1 MSIRRPTSPRHAGG
15 QSLVEFALILPLFLL
30 LLMGILD
37 LGRAVA
43 AYNSVSNAARSAAR
57 AAIVDQNE
65 DVVRQAAVD
74 EAFWLNPLT
83 VNFNPNVNG
92 DDPCALMVCTVRV
105 EVTFQYVAATPII
118 SSIVGPITV
127 SSTAEMAIE
136 RLYVS
141 ASP

>member
-1 MSIRRPTSPRHAGG
+1 MTTRASTSSQARG
-15 QSLVEFALILPLFLL
+15 QSLVEFALILPLLL
-30 LLMGILD
+30 ILLMGILD

-74 EAFWLNPLT
+74 EAFGLNPLA
-83 VNFNPNVNG
+83 VNFNPNVNA

-105 EVTFQYVAATPII
+105 EVTYQYVAATPII
-118 SSIVGPITV
+118 GNIIGPITV